1 MQGISSQGMF
11 FTGSNRQIVSMTV
24 AFNADHAKFLINSVF
39 PHGYV
44 TTQIE
49 EIKMLKA
56 NKFKKQ
62 ELQVTSQLGEE
73 KL

>member
-11 FTGSNRQIVSMTV
+11 FTGSNRQIVPMTV
-24 AFNADHAKFLINSVF
+24 AFNAYHAKFLSSVF

-44 TTQIE
+44 TTQNE

-56 NKFKKQ
+56 NRFKKQ